1 MFFSAPVLA
10 LLSQSY
16 QQEAITTLP
25 LTQAV
30 AARLSADNKGM
41 LREDQLE
48 NLMTLGAWR
57 TPTGDSQAYGQTW
70 EKLTFNAEG
79 RFEGRLAANGVIAL
93 THQAENEANAVL
105 ETLGASLVYVNGK
118 LRSGDVYGTGAF
130 GIPVTLKKGRNDFV
144 CVMGR
149 GFLQARLVFG
159 RNETGL
165 DLRDATLP
173 DIVEGEE
180 NLSKWMGIIV
190 RNGGRQAKDL
200 VLRTVPTG
208 KGKAVSTPV
217 PLVLSESLRKV
228 KAGFDP
234 FAQPPS
240 YRIQL
245 MKGGKVLDDQEIKL
259 NRVKPTQTHKRTF
272 LSGIDGSVQYF
283 AVNPSSKK
291 GAGQAMFLSL
301 HGASVEA
308 IGQAQAYGQKD
319 WGHLVAPTNRRP
331 FGFNWEDIGRL
342 DGIEVMELAQ
352 KQLKT
357 DPLKRYL
364 TGHSMGGHGTWH
376 FAAHYPDRF
385 AAAAPAAGWI
395 SYWTYGGIGPAFD
408 MKDPVQK
415 SLRQATNASDTFLFL
430 NNLMGIGIFTLH
442 GDADSTVSVDQPR
455 RMRQELEGHPNFRW
469 HEEKGQG
476 HWYDTDPEPGAN
488 CVDYKPIFDWFRGQ
502 RRKTEREV
510 TQIDFTTVSTRINS
524 RYAWLEVIEQEESFA
539 PSRVILKREGGVI
552 SAVTSGVKQFSIRP
566 QSDWPA
572 SLTFEIDGTTLKV
585 AKPGTTAFQKIG
597 SSWTLVGAK
606 SELEKSKAATL
617 GFKDVFDRRFLAVV
631 GTSGL
636 SSETDWA
643 WNKVRF
649 DNELYLYRGN
659 GSFDIVTD
667 VELVKNPGLA
677 KGRNV
682 LLYGH
687 SDMNQAWKMYVPAK
701 DWMVRG
707 SGGYGLMAWPKPGEA
722 WGVVGAITG
731 SNLEGLRRTDRLP
744 IFNPGQGAPAKF
756 LRSLAEKK

>member
-1 MFFSAPVLA
+1 MFFSVPVLA
-10 LLSQSY
+10 LLAQNSQPEVKVVS
-16 QQEAITTLP
+16 

-30 AARLSADNKGM
+30 AARLASNNKGM
-41 LREDQLE
+41 LRDDQLE
-48 NLMTLGAWR
+48 NLMVTGAWR
-57 TPTGDSQAYGQTW
+57 TPTAGAPLFGQTW

-79 RFEGRLAANGVIAL
+79 RFEGRLASTGVISL
-93 THQAENEANAVL
+93 THDAPEATEAVL
-105 ETLGASLVYVNGK
+105 ETLGATLVYVNGE
-118 LRSGDVYGTGAF
+118 LRSGDVYGNGAL
-130 GIPVTLKKGRNDFV
+130 GIPVTLKKGRNEFV

-159 RNETGL
+159 RPEVGL

-180 NLSKWMGIIV
+180 GLSKWMGLIV
-190 RNGGRQAKDL
+190 RNGGEQAKDL
-200 VLRTVPTG
+200 TVRAVPVG
-208 KGKAVSTPV
+208 KGKPVTTPV
-217 PLVLSESLRKV
+217 PLVLADGLRKV
-228 KAGFDP
+228 KVGYDA
-234 FAQPPS
+234 FAQPPH

-245 MKGGKVLDDQEIKL
+245 LRGGKVLDDQEVKL

-272 LSGIDGSVQYF
+272 LSRVDGSVQYF
-283 AVNPSSKK
+283 AVNPSSKQ
-291 GAGQAMFLSL
+291 GPGQAMFLSL
-301 HGASVEA
+301 HGASVEG

-331 FGFNWEDIGRL
+331 FGFNWEDIGRI
-342 DGIEVMELAQ
+342 DGIEVMELAE

-357 DPLKRYL
+357 DPLRRYV

-408 MKDPVQK
+408 MNDPVQK

-442 GDADSTVSVDQPR
+442 GDADTTVGVDQPR
-455 RMRQELEGHPNFRW
+455 RMRQELAGHPNFKW

-488 CVDYKPIFDWFRGQ
+488 CVDYKPIFDWFKGL
-502 RRKTEREV
+502 RRKTDQEV
-510 TQIDFTTVSTRINS
+510 TQIDFTTVSTRINNRS
-524 RYAWLEVIEQEESFA
+524 AWLEVIEQEEHFA
-539 PSRVILKREGGVI
+539 PTRVILKREGG
-552 SAVTSGVKQFSIRP
+552 AVSGTTKGLKQFSVRP
-566 QSDWPA
+566 QADWPA
-572 SLTFEIDGTTLKV
+572 SLTFEIDGTVIKT
-585 AKPGTTAFQKIG
+585 
-597 SSWTLVGAK
+597 AK
-606 SELEKSKAATL
+606 SSLIAFRKTDGKWVLAQPQSELAKSTVATL

-631 GTSGL
+631 GVSGL
-636 SSETDWA
+636 ASETAWA

-649 DNELYLYRGN
+649 DNEFYLYRGN

-667 VELVKNPGLA
+667 AELVKNPGLA

-687 SDMNQAWKMYVPAK
+687 SEMNKAWKLYVPEADQMK
-701 DWMVRG
+701 RG
-707 SGGYGLMAWPKPGEA
+707 SAGYGLMAWPKPGEA

-731 SNLEGLRRTDRLP
+731 STLEGLRRTERLP

-756 LRSLAEKK
+756 LRK

>member
-1 MFFSAPVLA
+1 MFFSLPVLA
-10 LLSQSY
+10 FLAQG
-16 QQEAITTLP
+16 QTPNIGTVKP

-30 AARLSADNKGM
+30 AARLSANNKGM
-41 LREDQLE
+41 LRDDQLE
-48 NLMTLGAWR
+48 DLMVSGAWK
-57 TPTGDSQAYGQTW
+57 TPQAGSQLFGPTW
-70 EKLTFNAEG
+70 EQLTFNKEG
-79 RFEGRLAANGVIAL
+79 RFEGRLASNGVIVL
-93 THQAENEANAVL
+93 TYDSPNEDVAVL
-105 ETLGASLVYVNGK
+105 ETPGASLVYVNGE
-118 LRSGDVYGTGAF
+118 LRSGDVYGTNAF
-130 GIPVTLKKGRNDFV
+130 GIPVKLKSGRNEFV

-149 GFLQARLVFG
+149 GFLQPRLVLDQPFVQM
-159 RNETGL
+159 

-180 NLSKWMGIIV
+180 GLSKWMGIIV
-190 RNGGRQAKDL
+190 RNGAGGDANLTIRTIPVGR
-200 VLRTVPTG
+200 
-208 KGKAVSTPV
+208 GKAVSTEV
-217 PLVLSESLRKV
+217 PFVLAESLRKV
-228 KAGFDP
+228 KVGFDA
-234 FAQPPS
+234 FAQPPQ
-240 YRIQL
+240 YRLEL
-245 MKGGKVLDDQEIKL
+245 MRGSQKLDSQEVKL
-259 NRVKPTQTHKRTF
+259 NRVKPNQTHKRTF
-272 LSGIDGSVQYF
+272 LSKVDGSVQYF
-283 AVNPSSKK
+283 AVNPSSKQ

-342 DGIEVMELAQ
+342 DGIEVMELAE

-376 FAAHYPDRF
+376 FASHYPDRF

-408 MKDPVQK
+408 MNDPVQK

-442 GDADSTVSVDQPR
+442 GDADSTVGVDQPR
-455 RMRQELEGHPNFRW
+455 RMRQELQGHPNFRW

-488 CVDYKPIFDWFRGQ
+488 CVDYKPIFDWFRGLK
-502 RRKTEREV
+502 RKTDREV
-510 TQIDFTTVSTRINS
+510 TQIDFTTVSNRINN
-524 RYAWLEVIEQEESFA
+524 RYAWLEVIEQEEHFA
-539 PSRVILKREGGVI
+539 PSRVVLNRDSGLVKG
-552 SAVTSGVKQFSIRP
+552 TTKGVKQFSVRP
-566 QSDWPA
+566 QADWPSA
-572 SLTFEIDGTTLKV
+572 LTFDLDGVVLKTAKTSEIAFSKV
-585 AKPGTTAFQKIG
+585 SGKWVLAGPQ
-597 SSWTLVGAK
+597 SQLAK
-606 SELEKSKAATL
+606 SQVATL

-631 GTSGL
+631 GVSGL
-636 SSETDWA
+636 ASETSWA

-667 VELVKNPGLA
+667 AELVKNPGLA

-687 SDMNQAWKMYVPAK
+687 SEMNKAWQLYVPASDQMK
-701 DWMVRG
+701 RG
-707 SGGYGLMAWPKPGEA
+707 SAGYGLMAWPKPGEA

-731 SNLEGLRRTDRLP
+731 STLEGLKRTDRLP

-756 LRSLAEKK
+756 LRK